1 MSRQELD
8 LGKLDQFTPRAPAG
22 EAAGDAPAAD
32 APSGSGPAGKG
43 MAGQGMK
50 AGLQRLLDDPAP
62 AAGAGGGLEGGF
74 PSREP
79 VDEAQLNIKLPRAEA
94 ARFRRLAKAD
104 RYTLGAFLTLLMDG
118 YEGRE

>member
-1 MSRQELD
+1 MSRQPLD
-8 LGKLDQFTPRAPAG
+8 LGKLDQFTPRPRDGHDAG
-22 EAAGDAPAAD
+22 GDRMASDAPARQ
-32 APSGSGPAGKG
+32 SL
-43 MAGQGMK
+43 K
-50 AGLQRLLDDPAP
+50 AGLDGLLAEDAAP
-62 AAGAGGGLEGGF
+62 TVGDEFAGF

-79 VDEAQLNIKLPRAEA
+79 VEEAQLNIKLPRAEA